1 MDGKQFVISAACYL
15 IRAKICLHCIN
26 PHNPLYPKRKVL
38 LQKSLDLLLQERVV
52 QNQTIGLLG
61 KDISIDVGLI

>member
-1 MDGKQFVISAACYL
+1 MKHFVISSACYL
-15 IRAKICLHCIN
+15 IMVKICLYCIN
-26 PHNPLYPKRKVL
+26 FHNPLYPKRKVL
-38 LQKSLDLLLQERVV
+38 LQKSLDPLLQERVV